1 MNAVEAGRLSRRRN
15 PRPAQC
21 HESNERRSRRDLRH
35 KRSELRGKCNNS
47 NGHNHS
53 NGQYNSSHG
62 RSHSLK
68 PNARDRRSSNS
79 RKANALVVPRHNR
92 SKTRGRS
99 SKRSI
104 RVAHLLN
111 AAEVEAAKASLAN
124 PANRRTRLTRMV
136 MGLLISRTGCA
147 SQTSSGAYKPQFST
161 ALMASKPPVPAMA
174 DG

>member
-1 MNAVEAGRLSRRRN
+1 LNVAAGRLSRRRN
-15 PRPAQC
+15 PLPAQC
-21 HESNERRSRRDLRH
+21 HESNERRSPRDLRPR
-35 KRSELRGKCNNS
+35 RSELRGKCNNS

-68 PNARDRRSSNS
+68 PNARDRRSSNA
-79 RKANALVVPRHNR
+79 RKANALVVQRNDH
-92 SKTRGRS
+92 SKTPGRDSNPNS

-136 MGLLISRTGCA
+136 MFAAPS
-147 SQTSSGAYKPQFST
+147 
-161 ALMASKPPVPAMA
+161 V
-174 DG
+174 